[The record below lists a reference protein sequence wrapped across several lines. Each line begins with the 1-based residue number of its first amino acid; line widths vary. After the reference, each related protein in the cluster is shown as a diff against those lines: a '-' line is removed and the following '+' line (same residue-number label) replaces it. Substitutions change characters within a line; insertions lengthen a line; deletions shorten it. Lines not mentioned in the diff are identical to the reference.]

1 MANNM
6 TALPV
11 FTLHQGTKPLLV
23 SIPHCGTHIP
33 TEVGAQL
40 LPLAQGVPD
49 TDWHLPTLYSFAKDL
64 GASILQ
70 ANMSRFVI
78 DLNRPTDQTN
88 LYPGQ
93 DTTLLCP
100 IDTFDKEPLY
110 AAGQTPSQAE
120 IDRRKALYWQPYHW
134 ALAQE
139 LERLRLQHGQL
150 VLWDA
155 HSIRSVLPRFFQ
167 GTLTDLNLGTG
178 GGTSCDPALA
188 EAVLACAKTATAYTS
203 VLNGRFTG
211 GTITR
216 QYGAPARGIH
226 AIQLEMTQ
234 STYMTEAPPWSY
246 QPTLA
251 EGVQPVLRQMLDLC
265 VNWRF

>member
-1 MANNM
+1 MADI
-6 TALPV
+6 PV
-11 FTLHQGTKPLLV
+11 FTLHQGTKPLFV

-33 TEVGAQL
+33 EDIGRQL

-49 TDWHLPTLYSFAKDL
+49 TDWHLPTLYDFAKAL
-64 GASILQ
+64 GASVLQ
-70 ANMSRFVI
+70 ANMSRYVI
-78 DLNRPTDQTN
+78 DLNRPIDQTN

-110 AAGQTPSQAE
+110 ADGQTPSQAE
-120 IDRRKALYWQPYHW
+120 INRRRELYWQPYHD
-134 ALAQE
+134 ALAAE
-139 LERLRLQHGQL
+139 LTRLRGLHEHI

-178 GGTSCDPALA
+178 GGKSCAPALA
-188 EAVLACAKTATAYTS
+188 EAVLACANTATAYSS

-246 QPTLA
+246 RPDLA
-251 EGVQPVLRQMLDLC
+251 AGVQPVLKQMLELC
-265 VNWRF
+265 VNWKF